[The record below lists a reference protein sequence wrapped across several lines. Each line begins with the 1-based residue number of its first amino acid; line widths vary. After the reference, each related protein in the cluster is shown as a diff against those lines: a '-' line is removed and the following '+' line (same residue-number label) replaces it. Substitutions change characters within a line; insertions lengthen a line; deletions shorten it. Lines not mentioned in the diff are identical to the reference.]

1 MLSTMSI
8 RLLFLTAETYPTFR
22 VDVNVLFGKVLP
34 RYGIQSDIV
43 TGKTPG
49 ETNAE
54 TWGGGE
60 TYLCEV
66 STSSSKKHTQTFL
79 HGIKHLVKAN
89 TARYQAIQVRDMPLL
104 ATFGLIAA
112 RLKGMKF
119 FYWMSYPM
127 PEAQI
132 LLAQNRGLSEGLIKF
147 IYPWLSGRVGR
158 FLLYRIVLPKADHVF
173 VQSDQMK
180 TDLTRRG
187 IHPQKLTPVPMGVD
201 TETLQSID
209 IRPADDSR
217 LDGKR
222 VLVYLGILE
231 YARKIN
237 ILFEALA
244 IVKQQIPNVLLV
256 LVGDTYHDADRE
268 WLKTKA
274 NEAGVNE
281 QLVWTGWLP
290 MHEGWRYVRTAEL
303 GLSPIPRGFLL
314 DCGSPTKVPE
324 YLALAVPVVCND
336 NPDQA
341 QVIKDSGAGLCV
353 PYTAEDF
360 AGAIIKMLR
369 LDKTERKKMQIQ
381 GKDYVNHFRSYQ
393 KIGDDVANAYKN
405 LLSKQDGNQNDC

>member
-1 MLSTMSI
+1 MSI

-34 RYGIQSDIV
+34 QYGIQSDLV

-49 ETNAE
+49 EANAE
-54 TWGGGE
+54 TWEGGE
-60 TYLCEV
+60 TYLCNV
-66 STSSSKKHTQTFL
+66 STSSSKKHMQTFL

-89 TARYQAIQVRDMPLL
+89 TSRYQAIQVRDMPLL
-104 ATFGLIAA
+104 ATAGLIVA
-112 RLKGMKF
+112 RLKGLKF

-132 LLAQNRGLSEGLIKF
+132 LLAGNRGWSEGLMKF
-147 IYPWLSGRVGR
+147 MYPWLSGHVGH
-158 FLLYRIVLPKADHVF
+158 FLLYKIVIPRADHIF

-180 TDLTRRG
+180 EDLIKRG
-187 IHPQKLTPVPMGVD
+187 IHPQKMTPVPMGVD
-201 TETLQSID
+201 TETLQNID

-231 YARKIN
+231 YERKIN

-244 IVKQQIPNVLLV
+244 IVKQQIPNILLI
-256 LVGDTYHDADRE
+256 LVGDTYHDSDRE
-268 WLKTKA
+268 WLKAKA
-274 NEAGVNE
+274 DEAGVND

-290 MHEGWRYVRTAEL
+290 MQEGWRYVRTAEL

-324 YLALAVPVVCND
+324 YLALGVPVVCND
-336 NPDQA
+336 NPDQE

-353 PYTAEDF
+353 PYSAENF
-360 AGAIIKMLR
+360 ANAIIKMLC
-369 LDKTERKKMQIQ
+369 LDKVERNKMQIQ
-381 GKDYVNHFRSYQ
+381 GKNYVDHFRSYR
-393 KIGDDVANAYKN
+393 KIGGDVANSYQHI
-405 LLSKQDGNQNDC
+405 LSKKIATKMIDET